1 MATVF
6 FFSYEIDEAGPK
18 QRVNYANETEGGVNK
33 QINLELYAHYTY
45 MSMVRFFFKHPICF
59 RYFFLH
65 CRFSQQ

>member
-6 FFSYEIDEAGPK
+6 FFSDEIDEAGPK

-45 MSMVRFFFKHPICF
+45 MSMVRFFLSIPFVSGI
-59 RYFFLH
+59 FFFTAGFLN
-65 CRFSQQ
+65 S